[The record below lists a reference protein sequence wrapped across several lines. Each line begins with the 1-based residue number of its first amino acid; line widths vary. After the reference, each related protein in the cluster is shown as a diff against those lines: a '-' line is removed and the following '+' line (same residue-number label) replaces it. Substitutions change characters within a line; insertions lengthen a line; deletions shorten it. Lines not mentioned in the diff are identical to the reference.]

1 MWLCCVKI
9 CEIYPHQIS
18 AKIVQNFRE
27 ITIKEATRVKMLLE
41 ICNFPQFRGSLRRN
55 LLNDICRAGTLLFK
69 STEKCRTSLDAGY
82 FLIVWSLLNSTII
95 YSSPLEAI
103 WKISTLVDELLSIL
117 HFMFSKI
124 FWNSSLSIPISK
136 YCNGSFRKIWNL
148 ISRKIFEMGENS
160 QNYHT
165 VCGDSLSLFWQIF
178 RESNGFTVPLL
189 NI

>member
-27 ITIKEATRVKMLLE
+27 ITIEEATTVKMLLE

-55 LLNDICRAGTLLFK
+55 LLNDICRAGILLFK

-124 FWNSSLSIPISK
+124 FWNS
-136 YCNGSFRKIWNL
+136 

-160 QNYHT
+160 QNYHIERKI
-165 VCGDSLSLFWQIF
+165 LKFPYLA
-178 RESNGFTVPLL
+178 
-189 NI
+189 